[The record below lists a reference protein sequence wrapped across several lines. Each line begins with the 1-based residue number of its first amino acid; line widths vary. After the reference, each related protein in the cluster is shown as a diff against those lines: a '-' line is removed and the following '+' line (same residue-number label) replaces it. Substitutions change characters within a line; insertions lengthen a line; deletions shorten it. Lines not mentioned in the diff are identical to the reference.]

1 MRKFLMKWLKY
12 FFFAGFFSLFINL
25 LYLTFPIYML
35 AIYDRVLT
43 SYSMPTLM
51 TITAAALFA
60 LFIFGLL
67 DFLRS
72 RLLVMAGVDM
82 DKSLSKPVFTEM
94 VKDSASL
101 QKKGYGQGLK
111 DVNQLRNYFAGNA
124 IFFFFD
130 IPWTPIF
137 LLIIYIMHPLMGMVA
152 TGGAVAVIILGVA
165 QELLTRKK
173 LNLANQENAKAQA
186 LVSAAMRNSEA
197 VRSMGMLPGI
207 VKHWENDNKKVIDLQ
222 TSASRHAGLLQ
233 SATKAINSSMQVLI
247 YCMGA
252 WLTLKHECTA
262 GIMISSSII
271 MGRALS
277 PIQMGMGS
285 WKMTV
290 EARGAYKRLNALIK
304 GSTEKEPMSLP
315 DPEGKLEAEA
325 VTIAING
332 RYILKNINFS
342 LNPGEVMGLI
352 GPSAAGKT
360 TLSRVILGLWP
371 SMGSKV
377 RLDGADIFQW
387 DHEELGKFIGY
398 LPQDVEL
405 FPGTVKDNIA
415 RMGEADSDKVVEAAR
430 KAGVHE
436 LVLQLPEGY
445 DTNIGGA
452 AAQILSGGQRQRIAL
467 ARAIYDNPKLVVLD
481 EPNSNLDDVGEQAL
495 MYTLNMLK
503 KDGVTTIIIT
513 HKPGILS
520 GVDKILLLKEG
531 QVAMFG
537 PAQEV
542 FKALSGQAVQPGSPK
557 GV

>member
-1 MRKFLMKWLKY
+1 MRRFLIKWLKY

-82 DKSLSKPVFTEM
+82 DKSMSTKVFKEM
-94 VKDSASL
+94 IKDAASL
-101 QKKGYGQGLK
+101 QKKGYGQGLR

-124 IFFFFD
+124 IFAIFD
-130 IPWTPIF
+130 IPWSPIF
-137 LLIIYIMHPLMGMVA
+137 LFIIYVMHPLMGLVA
-152 TGGAVAVIILGVA
+152 TGGAVAVMILGIA

-173 LNLANQENAKAQA
+173 LDAANQENAKAQS
-186 LVSAAMRNSEA
+186 LVSAALRNSES

-207 VKHWENDNKKVIDLQ
+207 VKHWGKGNHEVIDLQ
-222 TSASRHAGLLQ
+222 TRASRHAGLLQ

-247 YCMGA
+247 YGVGA
-252 WLTLKHECTA
+252 WLTLKNECTA

-271 MGRALS
+271 MGRALA
-277 PIQMGMGS
+277 PIQQGMAS

-290 EARGAYKRLNALIK
+290 EARGAYKRLNGLLQN
-304 GSTEKEPMSLP
+304 SEKDEPMSLP
-315 DPEGKLEAEA
+315 DPKGKLDAEA
-325 VTIAING
+325 VTLSIGG
-332 RYILKNINFS
+332 RFILKNISFS
-342 LNPGEVMGLI
+342 LNPGEILGLI

-371 SMGSKV
+371 SMGNKV

-387 DHEELGKFIGY
+387 NHEDLGKFIGY

-415 RMGEADSDKVVEAAR
+415 RMGEADSDKVVAAAK
-430 KAGVHE
+430 KAGVHD

-445 DTNIGGA
+445 DTYIGGA

-467 ARAIYDNPKLVVLD
+467 ARAIYGEPKLVILD
-481 EPNSNLDDVGEQAL
+481 EPNSNLDDAGEQAL
-495 MYTLNMLK
+495 MFSLNQLRTDM
-503 KDGVTTIIIT
+503 VTTIIIT

-520 GVDKILLLKEG
+520 CVDKILLLKEG
-531 QVAMFG
+531 QTAMFG
-537 PAQEV
+537 PKQEV
-542 FKALSGQAVQPGSPK
+542 FKALSGQAVKPAGL
-557 GV
+557 

>member
-1 MRKFLMKWLKY
+1 MRRFLVKWLKY

-82 DKSLSKPVFTEM
+82 DKSLSQPVFTEM
-94 VKDSASL
+94 VKDAAGL

-130 IPWTPIF
+130 IPWSPVF
-137 LLIIYIMHPLMGMVA
+137 LAIIYIMHPLMGMVA
-152 TGGAVAVIILGVA
+152 TGGAIAVIILGVA

-173 LNLANQENAKAQA
+173 LTLANQENGRAQA
-186 LVSAAMRNSEA
+186 LVSAALRNSES
-197 VRSMGMLPGI
+197 VRTMGMLPGI
-207 VKHWENDNKKVIDLQ
+207 VNHWHGTNQQVIDLQ

-247 YCMGA
+247 YGVGA
-252 WLTLKHECTA
+252 WLTLKNECTA

-271 MGRALS
+271 MGRALQ
-277 PIQMGMGS
+277 PIQQGMAS

-290 EARGAYKRLNALIK
+290 EARGAYKRLNELLKSSQVAK
-304 GSTEKEPMSLP
+304 PMDLP
-315 DPEGKLEAEA
+315 VPKGKLDAEA
-325 VTIAING
+325 ITLAIEG
-332 RYILKNINFS
+332 RYILKNISFA
-342 LNPGEVMGLI
+342 LNPGEILGLI
-352 GPSAAGKT
+352 GPSASGKT
-360 TLSRVILGLWP
+360 TLARVVLGLWP
-371 SMGSKV
+371 SMGGKV

-387 DHEELGKFIGY
+387 DHEELGQYMGY

-405 FPGTVKDNIA
+405 FPGTIKDNIA
-415 RMGEADSDKVVEAAR
+415 RMGEVDSDKVVEAAQ

-436 LVLQLPEGY
+436 LVLQLPQGY
-445 DTNIGGA
+445 DTYIGGA

-467 ARAIYDNPKLVVLD
+467 ARAIYGSPKLVLLD

-495 MYTLNMLK
+495 MFSLQALK
-503 KDGVTTIIIT
+503 QEGVTTILIT

-520 GVDKILLLKEG
+520 CVDKILLLKEG

-537 PAQEV
+537 PAQDV
-542 FKALSGQAVQPGSPK
+542 FKALSGQAVKPSGS
-557 GV
+557 

>member
-1 MRKFLMKWLKY
+1 
-12 FFFAGFFSLFINL
+12 
-25 LYLTFPIYML
+25 
-35 AIYDRVLT
+35 
-43 SYSMPTLM
+43 
-51 TITAAALFA
+51 
-60 LFIFGLL
+60 
-67 DFLRS
+67 
-72 RLLVMAGVDM
+72 
-82 DKSLSKPVFTEM
+82 
-94 VKDSASL
+94 
-101 QKKGYGQGLK
+101 
-111 DVNQLRNYFAGNA
+111 
-124 IFFFFD
+124 
-130 IPWTPIF
+130 
-137 LLIIYIMHPLMGMVA
+137 
-152 TGGAVAVIILGVA
+152 
-165 QELLTRKK
+165 
-173 LNLANQENAKAQA
+173 
-186 LVSAAMRNSEA
+186 
-197 VRSMGMLPGI
+197 
-207 VKHWENDNKKVIDLQ
+207 
-222 TSASRHAGLLQ
+222 
-233 SATKAINSSMQVLI
+233 
-247 YCMGA
+247 MGA